1 MSDENVS
8 NTPGPSHV
16 DTQSPDGAVMSTP
29 ETLGNIFFDPAATF
43 ESLERKPR
51 FLTAGLIL
59 IILSLGVTM
68 LLFQKVDFEEFMR
81 QQFENNPKTAQM
93 TPEQKEQAIR
103 MQSGTV
109 GKTIAHVAPVF
120 VLVVI
125 FAAGAGLY
133 LLGTLAMGGRMNYK
147 QSLAVWV
154 YSSFPPGILAGVV
167 GIVVLLAKPADSIDL
182 SHPESIAQAN
192 LGMLVGASSSPV
204 LYALLSSLD
213 LFQFYGLFLGALG
226 LKKVGRL
233 SSGSAWTIVLG
244 LYVLKTVLRVG
255 WAAAFGR

>member
-1 MSDENVS
+1 V
-8 NTPGPSHV
+8 
-16 DTQSPDGAVMSTP
+16 
-29 ETLGNIFFDPAATF
+29 
-43 ESLERKPR
+43 
-51 FLTAGLIL
+51 FL
-59 IILSLGVTM
+59 
-68 LLFQKVDFEEFMR
+68 Q
-81 QQFENNPKTAQM
+81 
-93 TPEQKEQAIR
+93 
-103 MQSGTV
+103 
-109 GKTIAHVAPVF
+109 
-120 VLVVI
+120 
-125 FAAGAGLY
+125 
-133 LLGTLAMGGRMNYK
+133 
-147 QSLAVWV
+147 
-154 YSSFPPGILAGVV
+154 
-167 GIVVLLAKPADSIDL
+167 AKPADSIDL